1 MPFEEL
7 PHTADWALRVWA
19 DDLPGLLAEA
29 ARGMYALA
37 DARQAEGPRVTRRL
51 EIQAPD
57 AEGLLVDF
65 LGELLYFVESERL
78 AFDELNEL
86 QVEGFRLQVEGFRLQ
101 VEMTGAPLRSIGK
114 EIKAVTY
121 HNLQIKETARGLEVE
136 IVFDV

>member
-37 DARQAEGPRVTRRL
+37 NARQAEGPRVTRRL

-57 AEGLLVDF
+57 AESLLVDF
-65 LGELLYFVESERL
+65 LGELLYFAESERL
-78 AFDELNEL
+78 AFDEFKV
-86 QVEGFRLQVEGFRLQ
+86 QVEGFRLR
-101 VEMTGAPLRSIGK
+101 VEMTGAPLISLGK
-114 EIKAVTY
+114 EIKAVTW
-121 HNLQIKETARGLEVE
+121 HNLQVRKTARGLEVE